1 MNMNNMF
8 KNLFSPIQAGEEL
21 KSRTKEF
28 LAVKTQEYAAGSARR
43 RRHSLYAA
51 CACFLL
57 VLIGGHWIYF
67 VPIAEISIDINPSI
81 EMSINRFDQV
91 IFIDALNE
99 DGRKLSNALDLKYM
113 NYSDAI
119 EQILNH
125 GSIAALLNNDEIMTI
140 TVIGQNERQS
150 AKILAGV
157 EACTAQKH
165 NTYCYSASPKEAAE
179 AHEKGLSC
187 GKYRAYQEL
196 QVLDSSITPETVQ
209 GMTMRELMEFID
221 GLLDENGNDNS
232 SYDNRVN
239 GHHGHGNGH
248 NGGHSGGHGSAE

>member
-1 MNMNNMF
+1 MNMNSMF
-8 KNLFSPIQAGEEL
+8 KNLFSPIQAEEEL

-28 LAVKTQEYAAGSARR
+28 LAAKTKGYAAKNAGRR
-43 RRHSLYAA
+43 KYSLLAA
-51 CACFLL
+51 CACFLF

-67 VPIAEISIDINPSI
+67 TPIAKISIDINPSI
-81 EMSINRFDQV
+81 EMNINRFDQV
-91 IFIDALNE
+91 ILVNAFNE
-99 DGRKLSNALDLKYM
+99 DGRRLSGTLNVKYM

-125 GSIAALLNNDEIMTI
+125 GSIEALLNNDEIMTI

-157 EACTAQKH
+157 EACTAQNH
-165 NTYCYSASPKEAAE
+165 NTYCYLASPKEAAE

-187 GKYRAYQEL
+187 GKYRAYLEL

-209 GMTMRELMEFID
+209 GMTMRELREFID
-221 GLLDENGNDNS
+221 RLLDEEENYSPSCDEWGNGHHE
-232 SYDNRVN
+232 
-239 GHHGHGNGH
+239 HHGHG
-248 NGGHSGGHGSAE
+248 GGHEAAE